1 MRIARPRENAYAN
14 DKVIYPKL
22 SYKIC
27 GLCFYVH
34 NKLGRYR
41 NEKQYGD
48 LLEKLLKEN
57 NFNFEREKVLPPS
70 FEGEKNRRNTTRGNT
85 Q

>member
-1 MRIARPRENAYAN
+1 MEILKSCKNKYSN
-14 DKVIYPKL
+14 KKLIYPDL

-27 GLCFYVH
+27 GLCFHAH

-48 LLEKLLKEN
+48 LLEKLFKEN
-57 NFNFEREKVLPPS
+57 NFNFEREKV
-70 FEGEKNRRNTTRGNT
+70 N